1 MESAG
6 VADLKARLSEY
17 LARVKSGEE
26 VLVTDRGRPVARLV
40 PVSAETVVSDEAET
54 AWLRTME
61 KEGLVRLGSGRLSE
75 GFFDKERPEDPE
87 GSLVEAVLEERE
99 RAR

>member
-1 MESAG
+1 MKSVG

-40 PVSAETVVSDEAET
+40 PVGIETIADDEAE
-54 AWLRTME
+54 AARLRAME
-61 KEGLVRLGSGRLSE
+61 KEGLLRLGSGALPE
-75 GFFDKERPEDPE
+75 GFFEKERPDDPE
-87 GSLVEAVLEERE
+87 GLLVEAVLEERE
-99 RAR
+99 KGR

>member
-40 PVSAETVVSDEAET
+40 PVGVET
-54 AWLRTME
+54 APNDETETARLKAME
-61 KEGLVRLGSGRLSE
+61 REGLVRLGSGSLPE
-75 GFFDKERPEDPE
+75 GFFEKERPGDPE
-87 GSLVEAVLEERE
+87 GLLVDAALEERE
-99 RAR
+99 KGR

>member
-40 PVSAETVVSDEAET
+40 PVGAETIADDEAET
-54 AWLRTME
+54 ARLMAME
-61 KEGLVRLGSGRLSE
+61 KEGLLRLGSGTLPE
-75 GFFDKERPEDPE
+75 GFFEKERPKDPE
-87 GSLVEAVLEERE
+87 GLLVEAVLEERE
-99 RAR
+99 ESR

>member
-40 PVSAETVVSDEAET
+40 PVGAETIADDLMMPRRRRGCGRWSVKFSCGPAL
-54 AWLRTME
+54 AGYPKGYSR
-61 KEGLVRLGSGRLSE
+61 KSGRKTRR
-75 GFFDKERPEDPE
+75 D
-87 GSLVEAVLEERE
+87 
-99 RAR
+99 

>member
-17 LARVKSGEE
+17 LSRVKAGEE

-40 PVSAETVVSDEAET
+40 PVDAGAGPDDEAET
-54 AWLRTME
+54 ARLRAME
-61 KEGLVRLGSGRLSE
+61 REGLVRLGSGRLPE
-75 GFFDKERPEDPE
+75 GFFEKERPVDP
-87 GSLVEAVLEERE
+87 GGLLREAALEERE
-99 RAR
+99 KGR

>member
-6 VADLKARLSEY
+6 VADLKARMSEY

-40 PVSAETVVSDEAET
+40 PVGIETMADDETERT
-54 AWLRTME
+54 RLRPME
-61 KEGLVRLGSGRLSE
+61 REGLVRLGSGRLPE
-75 GFFDKERPEDPE
+75 GVFEKERPEDPE
-87 GSLVEAVLEERE
+87 GLLVKAVREERE
-99 RAR
+99 KGR

>member
-1 MESAG
+1 LESAG

-26 VLVTDRGRPVARLV
+26 VLVTERGKPVARLV
-40 PVSAETVVSDEAET
+40 PVVMETVANDEAET
-54 AWLRTME
+54 ARLIAME
-61 KEGLVRLGSGRLSE
+61 KEGLVRLGSGRLPE
-75 GFFDKERPEDPE
+75 GFFEKERPKDPG

-99 RAR
+99 KSR